1 MSDARFDELV
11 DIIEKPRYSE
21 ILPQLYL
28 GSIDALSEKEEEENK
43 SFASTLHAVVSLVS
57 DSQRRQDEIAAL
69 LPPGCDHMFI
79 PISDSESSNIK
90 EWFEDCYTFVSTHL
104 NAGHKVYVHCMEGR
118 SRSATMMCYI
128 YARERPDLSLL
139 EVVTY
144 VKDCRCI
151 IRPNS
156 AFISQLIEAYDE
168 IKK

>member
-28 GSIDALSEKEEEENK
+28 GSIDALSEEPA
-43 SFASTLHAVVSLVS
+43 FTSTLDAVVSLVS
-57 DSQRRQDEIAAL
+57 NSQRRQDEIASL
-69 LPPGCDHMFI
+69 LPPGCNHMFI
-79 PISDSESSNIK
+79 AISDSENSNIK
-90 EWFEDCYTFVSTHL
+90 EWFEDCYAFVSKHL
-104 NAGHKVYVHCMEGR
+104 TAGHKVYVHCMEGR
-118 SRSATMMCYI
+118 SRSATMVCYI

-156 AFISQLIEAYDE
+156 AFITQLIEAYDE